1 MQTVDLKGTSLS
13 FQQAR
18 LWLLMQKNLVQDSC
32 CAVRLDGTLDIQ
44 VFQDALQQVIN
55 RHEILHTIFYCIPG
69 MEMPVQVILDHVAI
83 TCPLMNLEQLSHS
96 EQEAYIDSALTRL
109 QEHAF
114 DLEHGPLLQCQLLRL
129 SEQQHLVL
137 LRLSALCGESTT
149 LKLLTTELIQMYG
162 AQVGE
167 EALEEEPLQYADVS
181 AWQEELL
188 QEADAQ
194 AHQAY
199 WNQIDLTSLPML
211 PLPFECQGNERTSG
225 ASAGQPFSPRCL
237 PVPLSV
243 QQQQMLEQTAQR
255 SSVSLEALLLSCW
268 QVLLWRLTEASP
280 CVLGVS
286 CDGRHYEELSACLG
300 LYSRVVPLGL
310 SLSPSLPF
318 QR

>member
-1 MQTVDLKGTSLS
+1 MQSVALKGFHLS
-13 FQQAR
+13 IQQAR
-18 LWLLMQKNLVQDSC
+18 LWSWQREKLAYDTQ
-32 CAVRLDGTLDIQ
+32 CAVKLEGVLNTAI
-44 VFQDALQQVIN
+44 FQQALQRVVD
-55 RHEILHTIFYCIPG
+55 RHAILRTIFQPLPG
-69 MEMPVQVILDHVAI
+69 VEVPIQVILDHVAI
-83 TCPLMNLEQLSHS
+83 TCPLVSLEQLSHS
-96 EQEAYIDSALTRL
+96 EQEAFVDASFIRL
-109 QEHAF
+109 QEHPF

-199 WNQIDLTSLPML
+199 WNRIDLTPLPTL
-211 PLPFECQGNERTSG
+211 SLPFERQGNERTSG
-225 ASAGQPFSPRCL
+225 ASAGQPFTPRCL

-255 SSVSLEALLLSCW
+255 SSVSLEALLLSGW
-268 QVLLWRLTEASP
+268 QVLLWRLTETSP